1 MADVI
6 TTKSSHTDATV
17 EEIVSAQVQ
26 QVLTASMVIPGS
38 IMDLSAMVG
47 KGMDK
52 VKIPRFGNFTVANKV
67 QGTPVDA
74 QANAFT
80 TDDLDL
86 DKHQV
91 VQFLIEKHASVQAKI
106 ALEQAYIEQAARD
119 LGAKLDADLYA
130 SLAAGPSAAAPDH
143 IVTFANNPTNT
154 LGKADF
160 LAARKLLSKQSVPM
174 EQRSCLISPLQESEI
189 LAISEFVRVDESGD
203 SAGSALRNGR
213 IGRLFGFDVLVSA
226 QATEVQALFY
236 HKNCQ
241 AYARQW
247 APEIAQESSLANLGT
262 RYSIDHM
269 WGTRHLYAGKQAVKV
284 NASGA

>member
-1 MADVI
+1 MADVL
-6 TTKSSHTDATV
+6 TTKTQVDATV

-26 QVLTASMVIPGS
+26 QVLTATMVIPGS
-38 IMDLSAMVG
+38 IMDMSSQVG

-52 VKIPRFGNFTVANKV
+52 LKIPRFGNFTVANKV
-67 QGTPVDA
+67 AGTAVDA
-74 QANAFT
+74 QINAFS

-91 VQFLIEKHASVQAKI
+91 VQFLVEKHASVQAKI
-106 ALEQAYIEQAARD
+106 AVEQAYIEQAARD
-119 LGAKLDADLYA
+119 LAAKMDLDLYTILA
-130 SLAAGPSAAAPDH
+130 SGPSAAAPDH
-143 IVTFANNPTNT
+143 IVQFANTPTNT

-160 LAARKLLSKQSVPM
+160 LAARKLLSNAKVPM
-174 EQRSCLISPLQESEI
+174 EMRTCLISPLQESEI
-189 LAISEFVRVDESGD
+189 LAISEFVRVDETGG
-203 SAGSALRNGR
+203 SAALRNGM
-213 IGRLFGFDVLVSA
+213 IGRLFGFDVLVSP

-247 APEIAQESSLANLGT
+247 APEIAQESSLANLGV
-262 RYSIDHM
+262 RWSIDHM
-269 WGTRHLYAGKQAVKV
+269 WGSKHLYSGKLAVKV

>member
-1 MADVI
+1 MADVL
-6 TTKSSHTDATV
+6 TTKTQVDATV
-17 EEIVSAQVQ
+17 EEIVSMQVQ
-26 QVLTASMVIPGS
+26 QVLTATMVIPGS
-38 IMDLSAMVG
+38 IMDMSSQVG

-52 VKIPRFGNFTVANKV
+52 LKIPRFGNFTVANKV
-67 QGTPVDA
+67 AGTAVDA
-74 QANAFT
+74 QINAFS

-91 VQFLIEKHASVQAKI
+91 VQFLVEKHASVQAKI
-106 ALEQAYIEQAARD
+106 AVEQAYIEQAARD
-119 LGAKLDADLYA
+119 LAAKMDLDLYTI
-130 SLAAGPSAAAPDH
+130 LAAGPSAAAPDH
-143 IVTFANNPTNT
+143 IVQFANSPTNT

-160 LAARKLLSKQSVPM
+160 LTARKLLSNAKVPM

-189 LAISEFVRVDESGD
+189 LAISEFVRVDESGG
-203 SAGSALRNGR
+203 SAALRNGM

-241 AYARQW
+241 AFARQW
-247 APEIAQESSLANLGT
+247 APEIAQEPSLANLGV
-262 RYSIDHM
+262 RWSIDHM
-269 WGTRHLYAGKQAVKV
+269 WGAKHLYSGRLATKV

>member
-1 MADVI
+1 MADI
-6 TTKSSHTDATV
+6 LTTKTQVDPTV

-26 QVLTASMVIPGS
+26 QVLTATMVIPGS
-38 IMDLSAMVG
+38 IMDMSGQVG

-52 VKIPRFGNFTVANKV
+52 LKIPRFGNFTVANKV
-67 QGTPVDA
+67 AGTAVDA
-74 QANAFT
+74 QINAFS

-91 VQFLIEKHASVQAKI
+91 VQFLVEKHASVQAKI
-106 ALEQAYIEQAARD
+106 AVEQAYIEQAARD
-119 LGAKLDADLYA
+119 LAAKMDLDLYTI
-130 SLAAGPSAAAPDH
+130 LAAGPSAAAPDH
-143 IVTFANNPTNT
+143 IIQFANTPTNT

-160 LAARKLLSKQSVPM
+160 LAARKLLSNAKVPM

-189 LAISEFVRVDESGD
+189 LAISEFVRVDESGG
-203 SAGSALRNGR
+203 SAALRNGM
-213 IGRLFGFDVLVSA
+213 IGRLFGFDVLVSP

-241 AYARQW
+241 AFARQW
-247 APEIAQESSLANLGT
+247 APEIAQESSLANLGV
-262 RYSIDHM
+262 RWSIDHM
-269 WGTRHLYAGKQAVKV
+269 WGSKHLYSGKLAVKV